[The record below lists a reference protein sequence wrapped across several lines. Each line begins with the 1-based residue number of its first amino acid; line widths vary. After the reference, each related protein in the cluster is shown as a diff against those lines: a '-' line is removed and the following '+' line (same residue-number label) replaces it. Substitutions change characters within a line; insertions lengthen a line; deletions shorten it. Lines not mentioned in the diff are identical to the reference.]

1 LGEFVNLSALGLLA
15 YLMMHCP
22 TLGRA
27 LAKLCQYQDMA
38 CEGVQTRIEVDTQWC
53 TIKLEVIHPDIIYP
67 TYTIGSEMSMY
78 VHAIPNLTS
87 VPFLVKEVHFTFP
100 QPIDTT
106 EYQRVFQ
113 TQHLNFE
120 SSFNGLIFD
129 KDLLQLPILNANPAL
144 FELFDK
150 HAKEYINKLKNMDSI
165 TYRVKQEILQG
176 LKGEEPKLTGIARN
190 LGMSERSIQMKL
202 KEEGFTFRQLLEDI
216 RKEIAISHLCGY
228 QSSTT
233 DIAYL
238 LGFSEPSVF
247 SRSFKKW
254 TGYSPGAYRLTQRV
268 KV

>member
-1 LGEFVNLSALGLLA
+1 
-15 YLMMHCP
+15 
-22 TLGRA
+22 
-27 LAKLCQYQDMA
+27 
-38 CEGVQTRIEVDTQWC
+38 
-53 TIKLEVIHPDIIYP
+53 
-67 TYTIGSEMSMY
+67 
-78 VHAIPNLTS
+78 
-87 VPFLVKEVHFTFP
+87 
-100 QPIDTT
+100 
-106 EYQRVFQ
+106 
-113 TQHLNFE
+113 
-120 SSFNGLIFD
+120 
-129 KDLLQLPILNANPAL
+129 
-144 FELFDK
+144 
-150 HAKEYINKLKNMDSI
+150 
-165 TYRVKQEILQG
+165 